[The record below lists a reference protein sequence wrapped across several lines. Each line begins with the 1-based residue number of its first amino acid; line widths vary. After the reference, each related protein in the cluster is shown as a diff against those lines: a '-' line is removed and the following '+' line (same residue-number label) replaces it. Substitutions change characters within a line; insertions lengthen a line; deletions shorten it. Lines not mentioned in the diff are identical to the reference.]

1 MRNLFIN
8 IKKVYKYGKNN
19 KFNLA
24 MEVIGS
30 LLSLAI
36 GIGLPLLAANQI
48 VELTDN
54 LWEQLIYISLIIFT
68 VNILHKFTI
77 LLIRKNTQIF
87 RTCVVKNIQLDLS
100 NEMLK
105 MSQRDLES
113 NSTGSFIQR
122 IVKDTDQMANL
133 FTVGMG
139 HLTGFL
145 SNVGV
150 FIAVFVINW
159 KVFMFYLFV
168 TITLTIL
175 NIIKTKKIGV
185 KDKIFRESSEKLTST
200 TNELVRGMKDIKML
214 NAKNGIINL
223 FTSDIN
229 DYNFKFCDMRNVDIK
244 YNLITGILSS
254 VYELLLIMLLI
265 SLIINDN
272 LSVALA
278 IALFNYKTN
287 VMINFMEKVSLLIN
301 ETKNFNISCE
311 RVFHIIENSKYEKE
325 KFGNEKIKLF
335 KGNVKF
341 SDVEFSYEDNKVLN
355 KLSFEIK
362 EGSLV
367 GLVGKS
373 GEGKTTIFNL
383 LCKLYNVGDNQIYLD
398 NIDINRL
405 NEESIRNNI
414 TIINQS
420 PYIFNMS
427 IKDNLKLVKNNI
439 TQKEIEEACELACLK
454 DFVEKLPNKYD
465 TILGEGGIKLSGG
478 ERQRLAIARA
488 FIQKTKL
495 ILFDEAT
502 SALDNDTQSKI
513 QNAISNLKGK
523 FTVIVIAHRLS
534 TIRDCDSIMLI
545 NNGIIEE
552 VGTHSELLKNSKI
565 YKKLCEKDMDFD
577 N

>member
-1 MRNLFIN
+1 MKELFRN

-24 MEVIGS
+24 MEIVGS

-48 VELTDN
+48 VKLTDN
-54 LWEQLIYISLIIFT
+54 LWEQLIYISIIIFA

-77 LLIRKNTQIF
+77 VLIRKNTQIF
-87 RTCVVKNIQLDLS
+87 RTSVVKNIQLDLS
-100 NEMLK
+100 SEMLK
-105 MSQRDLES
+105 ISQEDIEA

-122 IVKDTDQMANL
+122 IIKDTDQMANL

-150 FIAVFVINW
+150 FIAVFIINW
-159 KVFMFYLFV
+159 KVFIFYLLV

-175 NIIKTKKIGV
+175 NISKTKKFGV
-185 KDKIFRESSEKLTST
+185 KDKIYRESSEKLTST

-214 NAKNGIINL
+214 NAKKGMINL
-223 FTSDIN
+223 FATDIN
-229 DYNFKFCDMRNVDIK
+229 DYNYKFCDMRNVDIR
-244 YNLITGILSS
+244 YNLIIGILTSI
-254 VYELLLIMLLI
+254 YELLLILLLI
-265 SLIINDN
+265 YLITKDN

-311 RVFHIIENSKYEKE
+311 RVFHILENNKYEKE
-325 KFGNEKIKLF
+325 KFGKEKITNF
-335 KGNVKF
+335 KGSVKF
-341 SDVEFSYEDNKVLN
+341 SEVNFSYGKKTVLN
-355 KLSFEIK
+355 SLSFEIE

-383 LCKLYNVGDNQIYLD
+383 LCKLYNVNDNQIYLD
-398 NIDINRL
+398 NIDINKL
-405 NEESIRNNI
+405 SEDSIRGNI
-414 TIINQS
+414 TIINQN

-427 IKDNLKLVKNNI
+427 IRDNLKLVKNNI
-439 TQKEIEEACELACLK
+439 TQKEIEEACNLACLK
-454 DFVEKLPNKYD
+454 DFIEKLPNKYE
-465 TILGEGGIKLSGG
+465 TILGEGGVKLSGG

-502 SALDNDTQSKI
+502 SALDNDTQSEI
-513 QNAISNLKGK
+513 QKAIHNLKGN

-534 TIRDCDSIMLI
+534 TIRDCDNIMLI
-545 NNGIIEE
+545 NGGKIEDS
-552 VGTHSELLKNSKI
+552 GTHSELLSSSKI
-565 YKKLCEKDMDFD
+565 YKKLCEKDII
-577 N
+577 